1 MIWNRIKFIN
11 GFFFKY
17 IIMIELWIILTLTAA
32 FFWALSSLFDKF
44 ILSHELKDPFL
55 AATVSGIVSTPI
67 FVIPALLL
75 KSTILISFNLILVT
89 FFAGVFA
96 MIAFYFY
103 LSAVRRAEISRVSSF
118 LSITPIFVLFFAFVF
133 LGERLTSL
141 NYFGII
147 FLVFW
152 SFLIS
157 LKKNTHSEYRI
168 HRAFLIL
175 IFSSL
180 FYALRDVIMKF
191 ASLNVSVWSAMFWL
205 GLGICFTSIFMLIKH
220 HPHLK
225 KKAVKGI
232 KHLIFVRIV
241 TSFSLLIFLIAI
253 SLNSVSL
260 VSALAKLQILFVFIG
275 TLILSRFH
283 PHILKEKITTPILI
297 QKVVAII
304 AILAGTS
311 LII

>member
-1 MIWNRIKFIN
+1 
-11 GFFFKY
+11 
-17 IIMIELWIILTLTAA
+17 MIELWIILTLTAA
-32 FFWALSSLFDKF
+32 FLWALSSLFDKF
-44 ILSHELKDPFL
+44 ILSHELKDPLL
-55 AATVSGIVSTPI
+55 AATVSGMVSMPI
-67 FVIPALLL
+67 FVLPALLL
-75 KSTILISFNLILVT
+75 KSTILISFNLILIS
-89 FFAGVFA
+89 FFAGIFA
-96 MIAFYFY
+96 LIAFYFY
-103 LSAVRRAEISRVSSF
+103 LVAVRSAEISRVTSF
-118 LSITPIFVLFFAFVF
+118 LSITLIFVLFFAFVF
-133 LGERLTSL
+133 IGERLTSL

-147 FLVFW
+147 LLVFG

-157 LKKNTHSEYRI
+157 LKKNTRSKYRF
-168 HRAFLIL
+168 HKAFLIL
-175 IFSSL
+175 IFASM

-191 ASLNVSVWSAMFWL
+191 TSINVSVWSSMFWL
-205 GLGICFTSIFMLIKH
+205 GLGIFFTSIFMFSKH

-225 KKAVKGI
+225 KKAIKGI

-241 TSFSLLIFLIAI
+241 TSFSLLIFLVAV

-260 VSALAKLQILFVFIG
+260 VSALAKLQILLVFVG

-283 PHILKEKITTPILI
+283 PHILKEKITQSILI

>member
-1 MIWNRIKFIN
+1 
-11 GFFFKY
+11 
-17 IIMIELWIILTLTAA
+17 MIELWIILTLISA
-32 FFWALSSLFDKF
+32 FLWALSSLFDKF
-44 ILSHELKDPFL
+44 ILSHELKDPLL
-55 AATVSGIVSTPI
+55 AATVSGIVSMPI
-67 FVIPALLL
+67 FVLPALLL
-75 KSTILISFNLILVT
+75 KSTILISFNLILIT
-89 FFAGVFA
+89 FFAGIFA

-103 LSAVRRAEISRVSSF
+103 LVAVRREEISRVTSF

-133 LGERLTSL
+133 LGERLSSL

-147 FLVFW
+147 LLVFG

-157 LKKNTHSEYRI
+157 LKKNTSSKYRF
-168 HRAFLIL
+168 HQAFLIL
-175 IFSSL
+175 IFASM

-191 ASLNVSVWSAMFWL
+191 ASINVSVWSSMFWL
-205 GLGICFTSIFMLIKH
+205 GLGIFFTSIFMFSKH

-225 KKAVKGI
+225 KKSIKGI

-241 TSFSLLIFLIAI
+241 TSFSLLIFLVAV
-253 SLNSVSL
+253 SLGEVSL
-260 VSALAKLQILFVFIG
+260 VSALAKLQILLVLVG

-283 PHILKEKITTPILI
+283 PHILKEKITSSILI

-311 LII
+311 LIIQ